1 VSIDLH
7 AHSTASDG
15 TDAPEEMV
23 TAAAAAGLTV
33 VALTD
38 HDTYAGW
45 EPAAAAAVEAGV
57 ALVRGVE
64 ISCQHRG
71 ISIHLLAYL
80 VDPTHAGLTSEL
92 ARARASRDT
101 RVVRIVERMAADG
114 IPITVEQVRAVAGAG
129 ATLGRP
135 HIADALVR
143 SGRMASRDEAFTEL
157 LHNESEYYIPH
168 YAPDPV
174 RAVELVREAGGVA
187 VMAHPFAN
195 RRGRTVEDS
204 VIATMTEAGMP
215 GLEVW
220 HPDHDASEVAHAQ
233 ALAER
238 LGLLALGS
246 SDYHGTGKVNRL
258 GQHTTAVSVLARI
271 EELATSGIGVVRG

>member
-1 VSIDLH
+1 MSIDLH

-15 TDAPEEMV
+15 TQAPAEV
-23 TAAAAAGLTV
+23 VRAAAAAGLEV
-33 VALTD
+33 LALTD

-45 EPAAAAAVEAGV
+45 EPAAQEALATGV

-71 ISIHLLAYL
+71 ISIHLLGYL
-80 VDPTHAGLTSEL
+80 VDPAHPGLGAEL
-92 ARARASRDT
+92 ARARQSRDT
-101 RVVRIVERMAADG
+101 RIVRMVERMAADG
-114 IPITVEQVRAVAGAG
+114 IPVTVEQVRARAGAG
-129 ATLGRP
+129 ATMGRP
-135 HIADALVR
+135 HIADALVA
-143 SGRMASRDEAFTEL
+143 GGHVATRDEAFTTL

-174 RAVELVREAGGVA
+174 RAVELVVEAGGVA

-204 VIATMTEAGMP
+204 VIAGMAEAGMA

-220 HPDHDASEVAHAQ
+220 HPDHNASEVAHALS
-233 ALAER
+233 LAGR
-238 LGLLALGS
+238 LGLLETGS

-258 GQHTTAVSVLARI
+258 GQHTTAPEVLARI
-271 EELATSGIGVVRG
+271 EELASGVVGVVRP